1 MRDNNKGFFEKI
13 HDQRFVM
20 QILII
25 LAAVAVDQITKNII
39 ETTMQEKES
48 ISIIGNIFRLTYI
61 NNEGASFGILQGAR
75 IFFLI
80 ATGITLVVLL
90 AYMIRS
96 RKKQGLWLRV
106 CLSLITAGAVG
117 NFIDRIFNDGKV
129 RDFFDFGG
137 IGFPFI
143 FNVADMCL
151 VVGSIML
158 GIYILFIHKE
168 KDGKTL
174 LARRDKKKDELLED
188 DEDISEDDAPQTQDA
203 TEKKP
208 EKEQG

>member
-1 MRDNNKGFFEKI
+1 MREKNKGFFGRI
-13 HDQRFVM
+13 HEQRFLM
-20 QILII
+20 QVLII
-25 LAAVAVDQITKNII
+25 LLAVAADQISKHIVESN
-39 ETTMQEKES
+39 MQEWES
-48 ISIIGNIFRLTYI
+48 IPVIGNIFKLTYI

-80 ATGITLVVLL
+80 ATGVTLVVLL
-90 AYMIRS
+90 AYMIQA

-106 CLSLITAGAVG
+106 CLSLITAGAAG

-174 LARRDKKKDELLED
+174 LARRDKKKDELLEG
-188 DEDISEDDAPQTQDA
+188 DENIAEESNEVQEQ
-203 TEKKP
+203 EP
-208 EKEQG
+208 EKERNHSEE

>member
-1 MRDNNKGFFEKI
+1 MRDKKGFFSRLHE
-13 HDQRFVM
+13 QRFVM
-20 QILII
+20 QMLII
-25 LAAVAVDQITKNII
+25 LAAVAADQITKYII
-39 ETTMQEKES
+39 ESNMLERES
-48 ISIIGNIFRLTYI
+48 ISVIGNIFRLTYI

-96 RKKQGLWLRV
+96 RKKQGAWLRV
-106 CLSLITAGAVG
+106 CLSLITAGAAG

-143 FNVADMCL
+143 FNVADICL

-174 LARRDKKKDELLED
+174 LARRDKHKDELLEG
-188 DEDISEDDAPQTQDA
+188 DEDITEESDAGVEGPEDEKQRSSSE
-203 TEKKP
+203 E
-208 EKEQG
+208 

>member
-25 LAAVAVDQITKNII
+25 LAAVAVDQITKHII
-39 ETTMQEKES
+39 ESTMLEEES
-48 ISIIGNIFRLTYI
+48 IPVIGNIFRLTYI

-75 IFFLI
+75 VFFLV

-96 RKKQGLWLRV
+96 RKTQGLWLRV
-106 CLSLITAGAVG
+106 CLSLITAGAAG

-151 VVGSIML
+151 VVGSIMIA
-158 GIYILFIHKE
+158 IYILFMHKE

-174 LARRDKKKDELLED
+174 LARRDKKDEMLED
-188 DEDISEDDAPQTQDA
+188 DENITDDEEPQDEPEAPEQKSE
-203 TEKKP
+203 E
-208 EKEQG
+208 EQG

>member
-1 MRDNNKGFFEKI
+1 MREKNKGFFGRI
-13 HDQRFVM
+13 HEQRFLM
-20 QILII
+20 QVLII
-25 LAAVAVDQITKNII
+25 LLAVAADQISKHIVESN
-39 ETTMQEKES
+39 MQEWES
-48 ISIIGNIFRLTYI
+48 IPVIGNIFKLTYI

-75 IFFLI
+75 IFFLV

-90 AYMIRS
+90 AYMIQA

-106 CLSLITAGAVG
+106 CLSLITAGAAG

-174 LARRDKKKDELLED
+174 LARRDKKKDELLEG
-188 DEDISEDDAPQTQDA
+188 DENIAEESDEVQEQ
-203 TEKKP
+203 EP
-208 EKEQG
+208 EKERNHSEE